1 MTLAFGLRPLTFD
14 GVKLNMPKPP
24 SLESLQFAVDVA
36 MGRKPGTLLLR
47 NARLVN
53 VFTLEVRETHVLL
66 AGSLIAAIGPEY
78 AQVRAA
84 QTVDLE
90 GAYLAPGLID
100 GHLHIESSLVTPAEY
115 ARAVVPRGVTA
126 IVADPH
132 EIGNAAGVAGIEWMI
147 GSSQGLPLEV
157 WFCVPS
163 SVPSTKLETSGAC
176 LGLGEIEHLLGH
188 PSVVGVAELMSFPDI
203 LAASAFELEKVR
215 LAEQYGKSPEG
226 HAPTLMGQPLQ
237 AYLATGITSDHE
249 STTLAEG
256 RAKLEAGCFLMV
268 REGSTTRNLEAL
280 VSLLSAAHGDRIG
293 LVTDDRL
300 PSDLL
305 SEGGVDFLV
314 RKAIALGADP
324 LYAIRAASWNVAR
337 HYRLTRRGAI
347 APGYQADL
355 VVLDDLNSFR
365 AVAVYQAGREVAAQG
380 QLRVH
385 LPKHPPSAAVSDTVR
400 LPALS
405 AEDFKIS
412 ATEGLVRVMRAI
424 PRQVLTVEE
433 RLEPTI
439 QGGEIVAD
447 PGRDLAKLACLERY
461 GKNGKIGQG
470 LVTAFG
476 LRQGALACTVG
487 HDHHNLMVVGVSD
500 SDMVVAAKRLEAL
513 GGGMV
518 AVREGEILAELAL
531 PIAGLITD
539 EPMQQVNMRLEA
551 LEQAAQSLGVTIPDP
566 YMVLSFLGLAVIPE
580 LRLTDYGLVDVIKGE
595 LVSLGV

>member
-1 MTLAFGLRPLTFD
+1 
-14 GVKLNMPKPP
+14 MPKPP
-24 SLESLQFAVDVA
+24 SLEQLQLVVDTA
-36 MGRKPGTLLLR
+36 MGREPGTLLLK

-53 VFTLEVRETHVLL
+53 VLTLEVRETHVLL

-78 AQVRAA
+78 AQARAA
-84 QTVDLE
+84 QTVDLK

-176 LGLGEIEHLLGH
+176 LGLAEIEHLLGH

-324 LYAIRAASWNVAR
+324 LYAIRAASWNVAL

-365 AVAVYQAGREVAAQG
+365 AVAVYQAGREVAVQG

-405 AEDFKIS
+405 AKDFKIS

-447 PGRDLAKLACLERY
+447 PRRDLAKLACLERY
-461 GKNGKIGQG
+461 GKNGKIGKG

-500 SDMVVAAKRLEAL
+500 LDMVVAAKRLEAL